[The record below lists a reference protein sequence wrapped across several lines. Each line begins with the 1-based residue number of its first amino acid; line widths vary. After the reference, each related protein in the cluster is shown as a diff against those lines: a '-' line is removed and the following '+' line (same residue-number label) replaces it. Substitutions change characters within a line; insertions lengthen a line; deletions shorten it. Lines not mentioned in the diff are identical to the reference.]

1 MAFLFHKI
9 SHWSMALMFIGP
21 SEQEVA
27 TSPDGL
33 MRHLCV
39 RGWEIKPTKMQGL
52 SALAKFLEVSGVGQ
66 VKISL
71 LR

>member
-1 MAFLFHKI
+1 
-9 SHWSMALMFIGP
+9 MALMFIGP

-27 TSPDGL
+27 TSPDRL